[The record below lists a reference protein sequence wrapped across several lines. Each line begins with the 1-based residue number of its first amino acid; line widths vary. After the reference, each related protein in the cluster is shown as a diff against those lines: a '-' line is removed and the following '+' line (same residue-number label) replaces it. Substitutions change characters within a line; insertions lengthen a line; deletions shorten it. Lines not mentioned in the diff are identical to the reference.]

1 MLPAAFDG
9 VWEKRPTKYSEMRNK
24 MRKIDAFPKSQV
36 GSMAMAPVPAG
47 PSISPTFGHVSVVLR
62 AMEKEGAA
70 QDCHINLNS
79 DLWGYL
85 FEHSTCSLHSNK
97 PAALTIPKK

>member
-1 MLPAAFDG
+1 
-9 VWEKRPTKYSEMRNK
+9 
-24 MRKIDAFPKSQV
+24 MRKIGAILEVTSWV
-36 GSMAMAPVPAG
+36 NGHGTCPAG

-62 AMEKEGAA
+62 AMEKQGAA
-70 QDCHINLNS
+70 QDCHIDLNS